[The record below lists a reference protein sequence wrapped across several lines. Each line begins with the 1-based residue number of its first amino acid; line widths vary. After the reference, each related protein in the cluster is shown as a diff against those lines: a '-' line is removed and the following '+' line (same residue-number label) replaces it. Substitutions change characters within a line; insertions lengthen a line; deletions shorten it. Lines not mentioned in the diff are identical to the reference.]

1 MKSRIFI
8 LLAGLVFAAVN
19 NNSLFAQHTQA
30 TLLAKNNK
38 APNAFETILNA
49 DTASAK
55 FSLPWEI
62 NNRAIRDFEKK
73 YKNVE
78 SVRWFK
84 TDDGFLVRF
93 LSNGVLT
100 NVFYT
105 TKGNWIARSKQY
117 GEDRL
122 PRDVRHLVKS
132 EYYDFEIETIIEVNT
147 IDKTAYVVVMHDS
160 TSILEIRV
168 MDGEIVV
175 RKNFL
180 RSK

>member
-8 LLAGLVFAAVN
+8 LFAGLFFAAV
-19 NNSLFAQHTQA
+19 NSLFAQHTDA
-30 TLLAKNNK
+30 PLLEKNNK
-38 APNAFETILNA
+38 APNPFETIINT

-55 FSLPWEI
+55 FSLPWEV
-62 NNRAIRDFEKK
+62 NNRALRDFEKK

-105 TKGNWIARSKQY
+105 KKGNWFVRSKQY
-117 GEDRL
+117 GEDLL
-122 PRDVRHLVKS
+122 PKDVRHLVKS

-147 IDKTAYVVVMHDS
+147 IDKTAYVIVMHDS
-160 TSILEIRV
+160 TSILELSV

-175 RKNFL
+175 RKSFL
-180 RSK
+180 RNK